1 MPLQL
6 CGICL
11 YSLSYTSAFF
21 PKIVTISQVLADR
34 TLRNRLRQ
42 VEHFSEDGLP
52 FKNFNMRSTKEL
64 FENYIDTP
72 KALTVNELV
81 HLKLIAISLN
91 HFFKKRGVKA
101 SRKELQD
108 TFFQI
113 YRLLLSLSYVPTLA
127 QLQAQN
133 QATSKKSQR

>member
-1 MPLQL
+1 MKAGMPLQL

-21 PKIVTISQVLADR
+21 PKIVTSTFPSCYFTFLADR

-108 TFFQI
+108 TFF
-113 YRLLLSLSYVPTLA
+113 
-127 QLQAQN
+127 
-133 QATSKKSQR
+133 

>member
-1 MPLQL
+1 
-6 CGICL
+6 
-11 YSLSYTSAFF
+11 
-21 PKIVTISQVLADR
+21 
-34 TLRNRLRQ
+34 
-42 VEHFSEDGLP
+42 
-52 FKNFNMRSTKEL
+52 MRSTKEL

-108 TFFQI
+108 TFF
-113 YRLLLSLSYVPTLA
+113 
-127 QLQAQN
+127 
-133 QATSKKSQR
+133 